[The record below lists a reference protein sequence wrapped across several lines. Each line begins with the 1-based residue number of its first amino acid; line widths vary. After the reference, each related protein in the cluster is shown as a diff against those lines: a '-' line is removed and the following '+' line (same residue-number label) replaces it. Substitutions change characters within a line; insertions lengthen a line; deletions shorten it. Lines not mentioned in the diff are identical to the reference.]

1 MYQNRTSYSSALDG
15 VLTNMSICIISR
27 RRRHIRRKHF
37 TVGQLGEGGRK
48 KMGGVKFC
56 LFNIRYID
64 IDQNPTFYVPNISMT
79 RDLLPHELVSHPG
92 SIKCRTSAV
101 KSHRTGRSWYLGES
115 YIEYFCDSIQMG
127 VHRITVVW
135 LSSVLRCPFLS
146 FYKTKRNWIWIR
158 RRGT

>member
-1 MYQNRTSYSSALDG
+1 
-15 VLTNMSICIISR
+15 
-27 RRRHIRRKHF
+27 
-37 TVGQLGEGGRK
+37 
-48 KMGGVKFC
+48 MGGVKFC

-64 IDQNPTFYVPNISMT
+64 IDWNPTFCVPNISMT
-79 RDLLPHELVSHPG
+79 RDLLPHELVLHPG

-115 YIEYFCDSIQMG
+115 YIEYLCDSIQMG

-146 FYKTKRNWIWIR
+146 FYKTKRNWIGFEGAELDLRFCTIWLQTGSLGR
-158 RRGT
+158 L

>member
-1 MYQNRTSYSSALDG
+1 
-15 VLTNMSICIISR
+15 
-27 RRRHIRRKHF
+27 
-37 TVGQLGEGGRK
+37 
-48 KMGGVKFC
+48 MGGVKFC

-64 IDQNPTFYVPNISMT
+64 IDWNPTFCVPNISMT
-79 RDLLPHELVSHPG
+79 RDLLPHELVLHPG

-135 LSSVLRCPFLS
+135 LSSVVALPLSVFLQNQKKLDLDS
-146 FYKTKRNWIWIR
+146 KARNLIFGSVPSGYRQAHLGGYRYGRILQNV
-158 RRGT
+158 GCSGNHNSN